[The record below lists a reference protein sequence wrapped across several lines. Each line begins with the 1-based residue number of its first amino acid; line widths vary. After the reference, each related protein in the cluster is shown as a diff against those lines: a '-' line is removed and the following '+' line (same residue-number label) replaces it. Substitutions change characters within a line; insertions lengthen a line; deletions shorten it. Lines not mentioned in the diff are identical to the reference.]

1 MEVVPM
7 QSKKACFSSSLS
19 VCIGACV
26 CACVCVWVCA
36 SCTLCLN
43 PCWCAHYVLA
53 SVKLWITFS
62 ISVDLHCVLYYV
74 CSVLWATGIHA
85 LYTFSH
91 GIFII
96 WVIHQ
101 QILPMNC
108 CTKIMDDKKSVGSW
122 WPNMSQRFVMCFVGT
137 IKRVS
142 GPDDPTCLK
151 GLWCA
156 LSVQTIYQDWRE
168 KNANKARTYFVH
180 IPLTSERWG
189 GRSHLVVVD
198 RSGRHA
204 GQCRG
209 VVVSI
214 FYTLSG
220 TNMLTFNTSMH
231 AHSYIHS
238 PVHHHTQPYTLT
250 HSSRPTH
257 PYTLTPIH
265 SLIHSLTHT
274 PSPLYTH
281 PHPLIHSLTYTP
293 SHPPLYTHPHSLT
306 CTPSHPPLYTHPH
319 SLTCTPSHPPLY
331 THPHPLTHPYTLT
344 PTHIHAPPS
353 THSYIHSP
361 MHPHPHPLI
370 HSLTHAPSPP
380 STHTFTHPYTHPHTL
395 TPTHP
400 LTHTPLHPPIHTHT
414 HPSTHPYTLTPIHTL
429 TPTHPP
435 DPYTLIHTPSPQL
448 AHPYTLTHSHPH
460 RTPTQRPCLHIS
472 TKADAWD
479 LLSTIYHGN

>member
-1 MEVVPM
+1 M
-7 QSKKACFSSSLS
+7 FFFILIS
-19 VCIGACV
+19 VHRCVRACV
-26 CACVCVWVCA
+26 RACVCVWVCA

-43 PCWCAHYVLA
+43 PCWCVHYVLA

-204 GQCRG
+204 GQCHG

-231 AHSYIHS
+231 THSYIHS

-250 HSSRPTH
+250 HSSWPTHPYSPPSTHSYIHSPIHLHPYTLTPIHSYIHLPIHPHTHPYTLTPTHSPVHPHTH

-265 SLIHSLTHT
+265 SLTH
-274 PSPLYTH
+274 
-281 PHPLIHSLTYTP
+281 TP
-293 SHPPLYTHPHSLT
+293 SHPPI
-306 CTPSHPPLYTHPH
+306 
-319 SLTCTPSHPPLY
+319 Y
-331 THPHPLTHPYTLT
+331 THPHPLTHTFTHPCTLT
-344 PTHIHAPPS
+344 P
-353 THSYIHSP
+353 IHSP

-370 HSLTHAPSPP
+370 HSLTHTPI
-380 STHTFTHPYTHPHTL
+380 
-395 TPTHP
+395 PTHSP
-400 LTHTPLHPPIHTHT
+400 PPIHSPI
-414 HPSTHPYTLTPIHTL
+414 HPYTHPYTLTH
-429 TPTHPP
+429 THP
-435 DPYTLIHTPSPQL
+435 LIHTPS
-448 AHPYTLTHSHPH
+448 HPSTHSPPPIHPTH
-460 RTPTQRPCLHIS
+460 THSSTPTHPNWHIH
-472 TKADAWD
+472 T
-479 LLSTIYHGN
+479 H